1 MIFLSISLS
10 LASAAQGIYDESDIG
25 LQRLFIDANK
35 YKLLSKYDKAIDI
48 YEKIIEQDPVNGPAY
63 YDLARVQLALE
74 EYDQATKAIKKAIS
88 FDRLNIWYLLTSVD
102 IFDQAD
108 RCSEYVGALKT
119 LVQIKDD
126 YDLYVRLFEAQ
137 MKCGDARTAL
147 LTIGRI
153 ESLFGQDVSWLDRK
167 VDVLLGLNQG
177 KEALKRVQEYV
188 NRNPKDINGLERL
201 ANMFFV
207 LDKSKKGK
215 EVLDQIISVDPY
227 NDYAIYQL
235 GNLESQNGSKDN
247 SIITLVK
254 DPRFDL
260 DDKIKF
266 LLPIVQ
272 SVNDQAVISDL
283 ISGADFL
290 TANYSDEAKSHAL
303 RGDIRMI
310 VGDTEE
316 AISSYTKTLELDK
329 SNFAVWDQLLYAY
342 MISSEF
348 QSLLN
353 TSEQAM
359 DYYPNQS
366 APYLYKAV
374 ALYEIGEP
382 DEALDH
388 LEEFRFITSD
398 EAILNDISYLIE
410 SKIAKDS
417 GKLAEAIT
425 VLQNYIDSNSVVN
438 PNIYDYLG
446 DLYIDSG
453 DKDKA
458 LKSWQRSME
467 LGGIKEDLKAK
478 IESI

>member
-1 MIFLSISLS
+1 MT
-10 LASAAQGIYDESDIG
+10 D
-25 LQRLFIDANK
+25 
-35 YKLLSKYDKAIDI
+35 
-48 YEKIIEQDPVNGPAY
+48 
-63 YDLARVQLALE
+63 
-74 EYDQATKAIKKAIS
+74 
-88 FDRLNIWYLLTSVD
+88 
-102 IFDQAD
+102 
-108 RCSEYVGALKT
+108 
-119 LVQIKDD
+119 
-126 YDLYVRLFEAQ
+126 
-137 MKCGDARTAL
+137 
-147 LTIGRI
+147 
-153 ESLFGQDVSWLDRK
+153 
-167 VDVLLGLNQG
+167 
-177 KEALKRVQEYV
+177 
-188 NRNPKDINGLERL
+188 
-201 ANMFFV
+201 
-207 LDKSKKGK
+207 
-215 EVLDQIISVDPY
+215 
-227 NDYAIYQL
+227 
-235 GNLESQNGSKDN
+235 
-247 SIITLVK
+247 
-254 DPRFDL
+254 
-260 DDKIKF
+260 
-266 LLPIVQ
+266 
-272 SVNDQAVISDL
+272 
-283 ISGADFL
+283 
-290 TANYSDEAKSHAL
+290 NYSDEAKSHAL

>member
-1 MIFLSISLS
+1 MGRLLMIFLSISLS

-108 RCSEYVGALKT
+108 RCTEHVGALKT

-247 SIITLVK
+247 
-254 DPRFDL
+254 
-260 DDKIKF
+260 
-266 LLPIVQ
+266 
-272 SVNDQAVISDL
+272 
-283 ISGADFL
+283 
-290 TANYSDEAKSHAL
+290 EA
-303 RGDIRMI
+303 
-310 VGDTEE
+310 
-316 AISSYTKTLELDK
+316 
-329 SNFAVWDQLLYAY
+329 
-342 MISSEF
+342 
-348 QSLLN
+348 
-353 TSEQAM
+353 
-359 DYYPNQS
+359 
-366 APYLYKAV
+366 
-374 ALYEIGEP
+374 
-382 DEALDH
+382 
-388 LEEFRFITSD
+388 
-398 EAILNDISYLIE
+398 
-410 SKIAKDS
+410 
-417 GKLAEAIT
+417 
-425 VLQNYIDSNSVVN
+425 
-438 PNIYDYLG
+438 
-446 DLYIDSG
+446 
-453 DKDKA
+453 
-458 LKSWQRSME
+458 
-467 LGGIKEDLKAK
+467 
-478 IESI
+478 